1 MCRFSCGHKFST
13 YLGKYQGAVLEETDK
28 GSSKVTVPFFI
39 PTSIEY
45 ILVAYM
51 LLLILVSIWCC
62 QLFGSWTPYRCIMV
76 FHCGFNSQVSNGLEC
91 GTSFHRMTCHLHIF
105 FSEVSVQ
112 VTCWNFDWDCIEFT
126 DRVSN
131 NGHLDKMSLPIY
143 EHGLP
148 FQLLSFSFV
157 SFTRI
162 L

>member
-1 MCRFSCGHKFST
+1 
-13 YLGKYQGAVLEETDK
+13 
-28 GSSKVTVPFFI
+28 
-39 PTSIEY
+39 
-45 ILVAYM
+45 
-51 LLLILVSIWCC
+51 
-62 QLFGSWTPYRCIMV
+62 MV

-126 DRVSN
+126 DRVSK
-131 NGHLDKMSLPIY
+131 NGHLDKMSFPIY

-157 SFTRI
+157 SSPEFCSCPHIDLIQTFARFIPKYFI
-162 L
+162 LGVLI